1 MSDYSAHD
9 HRQMARALQLA
20 ACGLYTSQP
29 NPRVGCV
36 IAKAQQVV
44 GEGFHQRAGTP
55 HAEVHALAAAGT
67 AARGATAYVTLEPCA
82 HFGRTPPCAD
92 ALIAAQVARVVVATG
107 DPFAPVCGQG
117 LARLRAAGI
126 RVEVGLMQNDAR
138 ELNIGFFSRIE
149 RARPFVRLKMALSL
163 DGRSAL
169 ASGESRWISNAAA
182 REDGHH
188 FRARASA
195 ILTGIG
201 TVLADDPRLTVRI
214 AQTHV
219 APLRVVLDRRL
230 RMPLTATLL
239 TSGSPPLIYGASDAD
254 PQRRTALQA
263 AGAELVT
270 VPDAAL
276 SVPPLHGLSP
286 ATTMTGDGFLAAV
299 MADLAKR
306 GVNEL
311 QVEAGAIL
319 AGALIA
325 AGLVD
330 ELLIYQSGCLLGSSA
345 RPMLALPAPPTMAE
359 RREWRLVELVQIAD
373 NWRLRLRPKG

>member
-1 MSDYSAHD
+1 
-9 HRQMARALQLA
+9 
-20 ACGLYTSQP
+20 
-29 NPRVGCV
+29 
-36 IAKAQQVV
+36 
-44 GEGFHQRAGTP
+44 
-55 HAEVHALAAAGT
+55 
-67 AARGATAYVTLEPCA
+67 
-82 HFGRTPPCAD
+82 
-92 ALIAAQVARVVVATG
+92 VARVVVATG

-219 APLRVVLDRRL
+219 TPLRVVLDRRL

-319 AGALIA
+319 AGALIG